1 MPLKGTLK
9 SAWVLLM
16 ELMQGFL
23 PFLSW
28 LASTRIIPSTL
39 SHQQASFHLS
49 MRQTIMSKAET
60 QITPPTPP
68 HPHPRPHHR
77 NPHPPIYLCSYTCF
91 FTVHL
96 TSLINT
102 HTPCTALSFF
112 FPISP
117 PVSPPIHNL
126 SNLAGCT
133 PWAYSAESNASLFL
147 FGSHS
152 SATVRS
158 HSHLACLL
166 EMGLSGIPTLPFPN
180 RIIENGTARAN
191 KKKERKR
198 NATCSSATLLYPR
211 SAFSYMNKTQPV
223 VFQGGGQFLQ
233 LDWKANYIWKCNLNK
248 HKLC

>member
-9 SAWVLLM
+9 STWVLLM
-16 ELMQGFL
+16 ELIQGFL

-28 LASTRIIPSTL
+28 LASTRMIPSTL

-60 QITPPTPP
+60 QITP
-68 HPHPRPHHR
+68 HHR
-77 NPHPPIYLCSYTCF
+77 NPHPPIYLCSYTCCF
-91 FTVHL
+91 FTVLL

-102 HTPCTALSFF
+102 HTPYTALSFF

-117 PVSPPIHNL
+117 PVSPLIHNL

-147 FGSHS
+147 SGRHS

-211 SAFSYMNKTQPV
+211 STFSYMNKTQPA

-233 LDWKANYIWKCNLNK
+233 LDWKANYIWICNLNK
-248 HKLC
+248 HKLW